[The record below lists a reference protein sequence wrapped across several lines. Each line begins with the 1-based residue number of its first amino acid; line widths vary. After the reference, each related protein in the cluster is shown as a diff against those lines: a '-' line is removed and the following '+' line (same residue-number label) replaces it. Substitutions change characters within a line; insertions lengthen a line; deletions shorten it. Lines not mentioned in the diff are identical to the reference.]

1 MKYECDMIA
10 DLLPLYNDGAC
21 SDSSIKVIEEHLA
34 ECPKCSEMLTKLK
47 DNHIDDEII
56 KEKEEVIESQA
67 KFFKRKSAVAGSI
80 IASVFAVPILI
91 CLIVDLCNGHGLS
104 WFFIVLAAMF
114 IPASLIVVPL
124 MMPKNKMF
132 TTMVAFTGSVL
143 LLLGVCAIYSRG
155 DWYPVAASSVLFG
168 LTVLF
173 APFIACRRP
182 VNTYLKN
189 FKGLTVMAAC
199 TITFCLMMLC
209 IGISLHDMSFYGRAF
224 AISGPF
230 IAIAWIVF
238 AIIRYMPGNGLMKAG
253 VSVMVLGLFSFFI
266 NLIIEGLIRL
276 GNDPA
281 EVYTYSNGSVPVMA
295 VGVSVGAILFI
306 IGFFVRR
313 AKMNK

>member
-1 MKYECDMIA
+1 MIA

-34 ECPKCSEMLTKLK
+34 ECPKCSQMLTKLK

-91 CLIVDLCNGHGLS
+91 CLIVDLCNDHGLS

-132 TTMVAFTGSVL
+132 TTMLSFTGSIL

-168 LTVLF
+168 LTLLF

-182 VNTYLKN
+182 VNSYLKN
-189 FKGLTVMAAC
+189 FKGLAVMAAC

-224 AISGPF
+224 IVAGP
-230 IAIAWIVF
+230 IIVIAWAVF
-238 AIIRYMPGNGLMKAG
+238 AVIRYMPGNGLMKAG
-253 VSVMVLGLFSFFI
+253 VSVAILTLFSYFSVEI
-266 NLIIEGLIRL
+266 NAALIKVSA
-276 GNDPA
+276 DPT
-281 EVYTYSNGSVPVMA
+281 EVYTYSGIPIPVMA
-295 VGVSVGAILFI
+295 VGVAIGAILFL
-306 IGFFVRR
+306 IGFFT
-313 AKMNK
+313 KMGHSGAENK